1 MIQEADRILIRDAL
15 VGNQRAYDELIKK
28 YRGSVY
34 NLVYRMIENR
44 QEAEDIV
51 QETFIKAFN
60 ALKTFNEEFAF
71 STWLFK
77 IATNNCID
85 TLRKRKLQ
93 TYSLDTP
100 VQTKDGEVSRDFAD
114 ERYSPEQSTISSES
128 TSIIL
133 DAILDLPHKYQM
145 VINMR
150 HKEDKSYEEI
160 SYILEIPIGTVK
172 ARIFRARELLKR
184 KLKDRGYNVRGLSNQ
199 K

>member
-1 MIQEADRILIRDAL
+1 MIQEADRILIKDAL
-15 VGNQRAYDELIKK
+15 EGDQRAYDVLINK

-34 NLVYRMIENR
+34 NLIHRMIENR

-93 TYSLDTP
+93 TYSIDTP

-133 DAILDLPHKYQM
+133 DSVESLPKKYQL

-150 HKEDKSYEEI
+150 HKEDRSYEEI
-160 SYILEIPIGTVK
+160 SELLDIPIGTVK
-172 ARIFRARELLKR
+172 ARIFRAREILKR
-184 KLKDRGYNVRGLSNQ
+184 KLKERGYVVRASNQ

>member
-1 MIQEADRILIRDAL
+1 MIQEADRILIKDAL
-15 VGNQRAYDELIKK
+15 EGKQRAYDVLIKK

-34 NLVYRMIENR
+34 NLVHRMIENR

-93 TYSLDTP
+93 TYSIDTP
-100 VQTKDGEVSRDFAD
+100 VQTKDGEVSRDVAD
-114 ERYSPEQSTISSES
+114 EIYSPEQFTISGES

-133 DAILDLPHKYQM
+133 ESVESLPNKYQL

-150 HKEDKSYEEI
+150 HKEDRSYEEI
-160 SYILEIPIGTVK
+160 SELLKIPIGTVK
-172 ARIFRARELLKR
+172 ARIFRAREILKR
-184 KLKDRGYNVRGLSNQ
+184 KLKERGYVVRINSQ

>member
-1 MIQEADRILIRDAL
+1 MIQETDRILINDAL
-15 VGNQRAYDELIKK
+15 EGDQRAYDVLIKK

-133 DAILDLPHKYQM
+133 DSVESLPKKYQL

-150 HKEDKSYEEI
+150 HKEDRSYEEI
-160 SYILEIPIGTVK
+160 SELLEIPIGTVK
-172 ARIFRARELLKR
+172 ARIFRAREILKR
-184 KLKDRGYNVRGLSNQ
+184 KLKERGYIVRVSSQ

>member
-1 MIQEADRILIRDAL
+1 MIQEADRILIKEAL
-15 VGNQRAYDELIKK
+15 EGNQRAYDELIKK

-60 ALKTFNEEFAF
+60 ALITFNEEFAF

-114 ERYSPEQSTISSES
+114 KRYSPEQSTISSES
-128 TSIIL
+128 TLMIL
-133 DAILDLPHKYQM
+133 DAVEALPKKYQH

-150 HKEDKSYEEI
+150 HKEDRSYEEI
-160 SYILEIPIGTVK
+160 SDLLKIPIGTVK

-184 KLKDRGYNVRGLSNQ
+184 KLKERGYVVRVNNQ

>member
-1 MIQEADRILIRDAL
+1 VIQEADRILIRDAL

-133 DAILDLPHKYQM
+133 DAIQDLPHKYQT

-160 SYILEIPIGTVK
+160 SDILEIPIGTVK

-184 KLKDRGYNVRGLSNQ
+184 KLKDRGYNVRGLSN
-199 K
+199 

>member
-1 MIQEADRILIRDAL
+1 MIQEADRILIKEAL
-15 VGNQRAYDELIKK
+15 EGNQRAYDELIKK

-60 ALKTFNEEFAF
+60 ALITFNEEFAF

-133 DAILDLPHKYQM
+133 DSVESLPKKYQL

-150 HKEDKSYEEI
+150 HKEDRSYEEI
-160 SYILEIPIGTVK
+160 SELLEIPIGTVK
-172 ARIFRARELLKR
+172 ARIFRAREILKR
-184 KLKDRGYNVRGLSNQ
+184 KLKERGYIVRVSSQ

>member
-1 MIQEADRILIRDAL
+1 MIQEADRILINDAL
-15 VGNQRAYDELIKK
+15 EGDQRAYDVLIKK

-133 DAILDLPHKYQM
+133 DSVESLPKKYQL

-150 HKEDKSYEEI
+150 HKEDRSYEEI
-160 SYILEIPIGTVK
+160 SELLEIPIGTVK
-172 ARIFRARELLKR
+172 ARIFRAREILKR
-184 KLKDRGYNVRGLSNQ
+184 KLKERGYIVRVSSQ